1 MADATTVNHQQSS
14 EPGVRAPERS
24 SDVDAIVEIA
34 IPCPLHRLFD
44 YRWPFA
50 EPALPGQRVSV
61 PFGRRTITGMLVG
74 SKAQTYIPDNK
85 LRRVTER
92 LDQKPILPADLMQLL
107 DWCCRYYRHPVGE
120 VFGTALPA
128 QLRNGAT
135 AEIEKVEVFGATAE
149 GRSADPASLARAPVQ
164 QALIQMLTASDGNVA
179 AAELTS
185 VARAWRRPMMQLVEK
200 GFAVVDHVD
209 ELQLN
214 AAQET
219 CKTLN
224 AEQQLAF
231 DEVANSLDSYRSFLL
246 NGVTGSG
253 KTEVYLQLIHRVLQ
267 QNRQVLVLVPEISLT
282 PQLLSRFRR
291 RLNGCLICLHSAMND
306 KERMQNWL
314 LAASGRADV
323 VIGTRSA
330 VFTPLPRLGLVVID
344 EEHDASLKQQE
355 GFRYNARDLAVMRAR
370 ERSVPVVMGTATP
383 SLESLNNVESG
394 RFTELML
401 TERAGGARPPQI
413 ALLDIRRRRLQE
425 GLSDR
430 LIDTMRTHIEAGGQ
444 VLLFINRR
452 GFAPTLMCN
461 DCGEPAHCSRCDSHM
476 TAHMKINLLRCH
488 HCGAERRLPS
498 ACEHCTSEHIDL
510 LGCGTER
517 IESAMADIFPGIPAL
532 RIDRD
537 STRRR
542 GALQQHLAAATSGEA
557 RILIGTQML
566 AKGHHFPG
574 VTLVGVLD
582 TDRGLYGTDFRSLEQ
597 LGQLV
602 LQVAGRAG
610 RAEKPGQVL
619 LQTRNPENP
628 LLQTLV
634 HDGYLSFAKALMQER
649 RLAALPPYSH
659 VCLIRAEAT
668 DARQPRAFLSQLAHA
683 LRLYSRTLSQT
694 DAAALAWLG
703 PVPAP
708 MERIAGRYRAQL
720 LMTSERRSVL
730 NHALGS
736 LLDQF
741 HGSKAA
747 QKVRWSIDV
756 DPLDFY

>member
-1 MADATTVNHQQSS
+1 M
-14 EPGVRAPERS
+14 
-24 SDVDAIVEIA
+24 VDAIVEVA
-34 IPCPLHRLFD
+34 IPCPLHRVFD
-44 YRWPFA
+44 YRWSAPQA
-50 EPALPGQRVSV
+50 ALAGQRVTV
-61 PFGRRTITGMLVG
+61 PFGNRTVTGMVVG
-74 SKAQTYIPDNK
+74 SKAQSSIPSKK
-85 LRRVTER
+85 LRRVTKL
-92 LDQKPILPADLMQLL
+92 LDQTPIIPPDLIKLL
-107 DWCCRYYRHPVGE
+107 HWCCRYYRHPVGD

-128 QLRNGAT
+128 LLRNGTA
-135 AEIEKVEVFGATAE
+135 AEIEKVEVFSATA
-149 GRSADPASLARAPVQ
+149 AAHATDIASLSRAPLQ
-164 QALIQMLTASDGNVA
+164 QALMRMLVAADGFVP

-185 VARAWRRPMMQLVEK
+185 AARAWRRPMMQLVDK
-200 GFAVVDHVD
+200 GLAVVEHVD

-214 AAQET
+214 TAFEPG
-219 CKTLN
+219 KTLN
-224 AEQQLAF
+224 TEQQVAF
-231 DEVANSLDSYRSFLL
+231 DRVASTLGTYSSFLL

-253 KTEVYLQLIHRVLQ
+253 KTEVYLHLIHKVLESKG
-267 QNRQVLVLVPEISLT
+267 QVLVLVPEISLT
-282 PQLLSRFRR
+282 PQLLGRFRR

-306 KERMQNWL
+306 RERMQNWL
-314 LAASGRADV
+314 LAANGTADV

-330 VFTPLPRLGLVVID
+330 VFTPLPRLGLVIID

-370 ERSVPVVMGTATP
+370 ERDVPVVMGTATP
-383 SLESLNNVESG
+383 SLESLNNVDTE
-394 RFTELML
+394 RFTELSL

-413 ALLDIRRRRLQE
+413 ALLDIRRRRLHE

-430 LIDTMRTHIEAGGQ
+430 LVDSMRGHLDADGQ

-461 DCGEPAHCSRCDSHM
+461 DCGEPAHCNRCDTHM
-476 TAHMKINLLRCH
+476 TAHMKIGLLRCH
-488 HCGAERRLPS
+488 HCGAERRLPT
-498 ACEHCTSEHIDL
+498 ACEHCNSENIDL

-517 IESAMADIFPGIPAL
+517 IETVVTELFPGVPAL

-542 GALQQHLAAATSGEA
+542 GALQQHLEAATSGEA

-566 AKGHHFPG
+566 AKGHHFPN

-610 RAEKPGQVL
+610 RAERPGQVL

-628 LLQTLV
+628 LLLTLV
-634 HDGYLSFAKALMQER
+634 HEGYPAFARALMQER

-659 VCLIRAEAT
+659 VCLMRAEAVDST
-668 DARQPRAFLSQLAHA
+668 QPRAFLNQLAHA

-694 DAAALAWLG
+694 DAAVLAWLG

-708 MERIAGRYRAQL
+708 LERIAGRYRAQL
-720 LMTSERRSVL
+720 LLTSEKRSIL
-730 NHALGS
+730 NHAVGA
-736 LLDQF
+736 LLEQF
-741 HGSKAA
+741 HESKAA